1 MTTRRRHQALY
12 SLFGGAL
19 LALALACGGSGDDDD
34 TTSASSGES
43 APASVLS
50 RVEALAPAT
59 DSASFEVYERQL
71 QSNELVQL
79 SRAAGQP
86 VPSYLREY
94 PLPPTLTDVL
104 MHDFRLTASV
114 DLSMGTID
122 RPVTAE
128 QMTRIIAFYVETPDS
143 RIRGLRPV
151 AHKRFITGLTDAER
165 AQLAT
170 EAAAH
175 VNANG
180 FFGPTP

>member
-1 MTTRRRHQALY
+1 MTTRRRRQTLY
-12 SLFGGAL
+12 SLLGGSL

-34 TTSASSGES
+34 TASASAAES

-59 DSASFEVYERQL
+59 DSANFEVYERQL

-86 VPSYLREY
+86 VPAFMREY
-94 PLPPTLTDVL
+94 DLPPTLTDVL
-104 MHDFRLTASV
+104 MHDFRISASV
-114 DLSMGTID
+114 DLSMGTLE

-128 QMTRIIAFYVETPDS
+128 QMTRIIAFYVETPET

-151 AHKRFITGLTDAER
+151 AHKRFIVGLTDAER